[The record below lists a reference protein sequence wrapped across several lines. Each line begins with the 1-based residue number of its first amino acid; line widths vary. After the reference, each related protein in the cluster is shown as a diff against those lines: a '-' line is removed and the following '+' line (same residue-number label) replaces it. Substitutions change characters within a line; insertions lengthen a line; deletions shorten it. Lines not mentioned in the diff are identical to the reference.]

1 MSWKDFI
8 IGKKQRPSDLDASD
22 ANQIKADSPIFFTNP
37 FSQTTVIGACIRGAS
52 HVKSETNCQDAYRIA
67 QGASSAVSWLS
78 VAVADGH
85 GADKHD
91 LSEFGSAILC
101 REACQLLEEI
111 ALRDADEEDFKLKTW
126 IEDSLPT
133 ELRKRWRLATGRDYK
148 SKRDSQG
155 LDGGVRQEYEPSRYG
170 TTLLSVF
177 LHDDILHVF
186 RVGDGDIAL
195 KFRDGHIEEAFSD
208 HEELSGSETYSFSQD
223 DVQDHF
229 EYRSVPLQDGLQAV
243 YLSTDGLSNSYQDI
257 SAYHKFLDALH
268 GQVLEFGALP
278 VAEILPDAMKNAT
291 NTASGDDI
299 TLVAVLLRENLK
311 NVSAFN
317 EVDVDSSD
325 GVDELDSEE
334 TEVSHDDERV
344 GGDDTQSEHSEENP
358 SDGPVAEDEML
369 SANDDTDLVS
379 ADDIPSTDDP
389 DDPDGT
395 KKPTTK

>member
-1 MSWKDFI
+1 MVWEKLISSI
-8 IGKKQRPSDLDASD
+8 RKQSQSDSD
-22 ANQIKADSPIFFTNP
+22 SFETNQVRADSPILFTNP

-52 HVKSETNCQDAYRIA
+52 HVKSQTNCQDAYRIG
-67 QGASSAVSWLS
+67 QGASSAASWLS

-85 GADKHD
+85 GAEKHD

-148 SKRDSQG
+148 RKRKSQG
-155 LDGGVRQEYEPSRYG
+155 LALDPEQEYEASRYG

-195 KFRDGHIEEAFSD
+195 KFTDGHIEEAFAD

-223 DVQDHF
+223 DVKEHF
-229 EYRSVPLQDGLQAV
+229 EYRSVPIEGELQAV

-268 GQVLEFGALP
+268 GQILEFGALP

-291 NTASGDDI
+291 DTASGDDI
-299 TLVAVLLRENLK
+299 TLVAILLRANLK

-317 EVDVDSSD
+317 EVDADSSD
-325 GVDELDSEE
+325 DAGELNSEE
-334 TEVSHDDERV
+334 TEASSSDESV
-344 GGDDTQSEHSEENP
+344 DGADTQSEPSELAP
-358 SDGPVAEDEML
+358 LDEHAAQDEVL
-369 SANDDTDLVS
+369 SVDADTDLI
-379 ADDIPSTDDP
+379 AAEDGPSTDDL
-389 DDPDGT
+389 DDAL
-395 KKPTTK
+395 KPTTE